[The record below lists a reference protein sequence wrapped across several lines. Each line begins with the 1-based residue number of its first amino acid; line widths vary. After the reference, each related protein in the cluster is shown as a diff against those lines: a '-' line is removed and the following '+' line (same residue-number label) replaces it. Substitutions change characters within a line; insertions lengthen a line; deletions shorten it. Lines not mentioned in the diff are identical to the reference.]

1 MPTRIE
7 GPQAISVRRRPL
19 FSRDLTAGEA
29 NVYRAAI
36 AIIVAGRMVLSTL
49 GFEAPP
55 PPPPATPPAPLREKI
70 SAGAKEIYA
79 GTPTEEYF
87 KRAFLARFDAVDCGK
102 YGTPSGPD
110 IYVGFPVIPDL
121 QGNLLR
127 QDPGR
132 ESPVVGAINQGEIK
146 AAVKAIYRQT
156 SGANGEEQEE
166 TWIDFSTEHQR
177 AFLMA
182 QDGQGN
188 SYAGTPGLAEC
199 RAASKMGS
207 K

>member
-19 FSRDLTAGEA
+19 FRRELTAGEA
-29 NVYRAAI
+29 NVSRAAI

-87 KRAFLARFDAVDCGK
+87 KRAGSRFDAVYCGG
-102 YGTPSGPD
+102 YATTSDSDASVAYIGFRVTPD
-110 IYVGFPVIPDL
+110 IS
-121 QGNLLR
+121 GNLLR
-127 QDPGR
+127 RYPGQ
-132 ESPVVGAINQGEIK
+132 ESPVVGALNQGEEVAAQK
-146 AAVKAIYRQT
+146 AVFREVSEGREQT
-156 SGANGEEQEE
+156 WVQVGEGYVLTEDENGNVNAA
-166 TWIDFSTEHQR
+166 TR
-177 AFLMA
+177 
-182 QDGQGN
+182 
-188 SYAGTPGLAEC
+188 GLPEC